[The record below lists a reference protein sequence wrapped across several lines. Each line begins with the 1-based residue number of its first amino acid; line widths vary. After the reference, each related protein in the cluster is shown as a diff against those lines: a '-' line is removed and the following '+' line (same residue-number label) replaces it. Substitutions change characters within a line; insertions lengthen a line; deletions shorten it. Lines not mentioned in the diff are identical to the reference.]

1 METVIFF
8 IVVLFIT
15 ILIGVPIGFG
25 VGITA
30 VSVMFFLDMNN
41 MMMIARRLIT
51 GVDIYTLLA
60 IPFFM
65 LAGEVMNGSGI
76 VKDLLLFSR
85 ALVGRFV
92 GGLAH
97 VNVLM
102 SMLFAGLSGS
112 SVADT
117 SAIGSILIPMMQEE
131 GYDRPFS
138 VAITCSSSLIGVII
152 PPSIPM
158 IILGAIA
165 QISIVKLFLGGAIP
179 GLIVGFALMGLS
191 YVFAKKRNYPVGEK
205 VPFVD
210 FIKVCKHTI
219 WALILPLIILGG
231 ILSGIFTA
239 TEAGAIAAL
248 YAVIIGR
255 LVYKVQWKA
264 YPDMLLK
271 ATINTGIVMLVCGT
285 AMILTWYLATAQV
298 PQEITNF
305 MLGFTSNKF
314 VFLLILNIT
323 LFIVGMVIDMTPAL
337 FLLVPILLPV
347 STSFGIDPIHFGVIM
362 VTNLAVGL
370 ITPPVGTVLYVGTS
384 IGRIGIHTLVKELIP
399 IYGVLFLVVLMVTY
413 VTPAVLWIPSLL

>member
-8 IVVLFIT
+8 LVVLFIT
-15 ILIGVPIGFG
+15 ILIGLPIGFG

-41 MMMIARRLIT
+41 IMMIARRLIT

-65 LAGEVMNGSGI
+65 LAGEIMNKSGI
-76 VKDLLLFSR
+76 VKDLLHFSR

-117 SAIGSILIPMMQEE
+117 SAIGSILIPMMKEE
-131 GYDRPFS
+131 GYDKPFS

-158 IILGAIA
+158 IIIGSIA

-179 GLIVGFALMGLS
+179 GILVGFALMGLS
-191 YVFAKKRNYPVGEK
+191 YYYAKKRNYPVGEK
-205 VPFVD
+205 IGFTEFLGVT
-210 FIKVCKHTI
+210 KHTF

-231 ILSGIFTA
+231 ILSGLFTA
-239 TEAGAIAAL
+239 TEAGAIAAV
-248 YAVIIGR
+248 YAMIVAR
-255 LVYKVQWKA
+255 VVYKVKWKE
-264 YPDMLLK
+264 YPNILLT
-271 ATINTGIVMLVCGT
+271 AAINTGIVMLICGT
-285 AMILTWYLATAQV
+285 AMALTWYLATAQV
-298 PQEITNF
+298 PQHLTKYMMAVTE
-305 MLGFTSNKF
+305 NKW
-314 VFLLILNIT
+314 VFLFVLNIM
-323 LFIVGMVIDMTPAL
+323 LFLVGTVIDLTPSL

-347 STSFGIDPIHFGVIM
+347 STYFGIDPIHFGVIM
-362 VTNLAVGL
+362 VANLSVGL
-370 ITPPVGTVLYVGTS
+370 ITPPVGTVLYVGTT
-384 IGRIGIHTLVKELIP
+384 IGGIELHTLVKELLP
-399 IYGVLFLVVLMVTY
+399 MYFVLFMTVMLITY
-413 VTPAVLWIPSLL
+413 APPLVLWLPSLF

>member
-8 IVVLFIT
+8 LVVLFVT
-15 ILIGVPIGFG
+15 ILIGIPIGFG

-41 MMMIARRLIT
+41 IMMIARRLIT

-65 LAGEVMNGSGI
+65 LAGEVMNKSGI
-76 VKDLLLFSR
+76 VKDLLLFSK

-117 SAIGSILIPMMQEE
+117 SAIGSILIPMMREE
-131 GYDRPFS
+131 GYDKPFS

-158 IILGAIA
+158 IIIGSIA

-179 GLIVGFALMGLS
+179 GILVGLALMGLS
-191 YVFAKKRNYPVGEK
+191 YYYAKKRNYPVGEK
-205 VPFVD
+205 VKFVE
-210 FIKVCKHTI
+210 FLRVTKHTI
-219 WALILPLIILGG
+219 WALLLPLIILGG
-231 ILSGIFTA
+231 ILSGLFTA
-239 TEAGAIAAL
+239 TEAGAIAAV
-248 YAVIIGR
+248 YAIVVARVI
-255 LVYKVQWKA
+255 YKVKWKE
-264 YPDMLLK
+264 YKNILLT
-271 ATINTGIVMLVCGT
+271 AAINTGIVMLICGT
-285 AMILTWYLATAQV
+285 AMALTWYLATAQV
-298 PQEITNF
+298 PQHLTRYMMAITE
-305 MLGFTSNKF
+305 NKW
-314 VFLLILNIT
+314 VFLFVLNIM
-323 LFIVGMVIDMTPAL
+323 LFLVGTVIDLTPAL

-347 STSFGIDPIHFGVIM
+347 STYFGIDPIHFGVIM
-362 VTNLAVGL
+362 VANLSVGL
-370 ITPPVGTVLYVGTS
+370 ITPPVGTVLYVGTT
-384 IGRIGIHTLVKELIP
+384 IGKIELHTLVKALLPMYLILFATVMVITYLPP
-399 IYGVLFLVVLMVTY
+399 I
-413 VTPAVLWIPSLL
+413 VLWLPSLF

>member
-8 IVVLFIT
+8 LVVLFVT
-15 ILIGVPIGFG
+15 ILIGLPIGFG

-30 VSVMFFLDMNN
+30 VSVMFFLDMSNI
-41 MMMIARRLIT
+41 MMIARRLIT

-65 LAGEVMNGSGI
+65 LAGEIMNKSGI
-76 VKDLLLFSR
+76 VKDLLHFSR

-117 SAIGSILIPMMQEE
+117 SAIGSILIPMMKEE
-131 GYDRPFS
+131 GYDKPFS

-158 IILGAIA
+158 IIIGSIA

-179 GLIVGFALMGLS
+179 GILVGFALMGLS
-191 YVFAKKRNYPVGEK
+191 YYYAKKRNYPVGEK
-205 VPFVD
+205 IG
-210 FIKVCKHTI
+210 IKEFLGVTKHTI

-231 ILSGIFTA
+231 ILSGLFTA
-239 TEAGAIAAL
+239 TEAGAVAAVYAMVIAR
-248 YAVIIGR
+248 V
-255 LVYKVQWKA
+255 VYKVKWKE
-264 YPDMLLK
+264 YPNILLT
-271 ATINTGIVMLVCGT
+271 AAINTGIVMLICGT
-285 AMILTWYLATAQV
+285 AMALTWYLATAQV
-298 PQEITNF
+298 PQELTKY
-305 MLGFTSNKF
+305 MMAVTENKW
-314 VFLLILNIT
+314 VFLFVLNIM
-323 LFIVGMVIDMTPAL
+323 LFLIGTVIDLTPSL

-347 STSFGIDPIHFGVIM
+347 STYFGIDPIHFGVIM
-362 VTNLAVGL
+362 VANLSVGL
-370 ITPPVGTVLYVGTS
+370 ITPPVGTVLYVGTT
-384 IGRIGIHTLVKELIP
+384 IGGIELHTLVKELLP
-399 IYGVLFLVVLMVTY
+399 MYLVLFMTVMLITY
-413 VTPAVLWIPSLL
+413 APPLVLWLPSLF